1 MAILKRDESLKAPDQ
16 VIEVIAV
23 PEGGGEVCVRSL
35 SAAERDRL
43 EASMIKVRGKEKSV
57 NLENI
62 RAKVLSMAVC
72 DEDGKRLFAEAD
84 VKELGGK
91 NAAAVQR
98 VFVAAQRLAGLT
110 DSDVEEL
117 AEEIKED
124 PFSASP
130 TD

>member
-1 MAILKRDESLKAPDQ
+1 MAILKRDEILKAPDQ

-23 PEGGGEVCVRSL
+23 PEWGGEVCVRSL

-72 DEDGKRLFAEAD
+72 DEDGKRLFSESD

-117 AEEIKED
+117 AEEIKDD
-124 PFSASP
+124 PFSDSP
-130 TD
+130 SD

>member
-1 MAILKRDESLKAPDQ
+1 MLTKEQILNQRLKIIT
-16 VIEVIAV
+16 VEV
-23 PEGGGEVCVRSL
+23 PEWGGEVCVRSL

-72 DEDGKRLFAEAD
+72 DEDGKRLFSESD

-117 AEEIKED
+117 AEEIKDD
-124 PFSASP
+124 PFSDSP
-130 TD
+130 SD

>member
-1 MAILKRDESLKAPDQ
+1 MAILKRDEILQAPDQ
-16 VIEVIAV
+16 KIETIPV
-23 PEGGGEVCVRSL
+23 PEWGGEVCVRSL
-35 SAAERDRL
+35 SAADRDRL
-43 EASMIKVRGKEKSV
+43 EASMIKVRGKERSV

-62 RAKVLSMAVC
+62 RAKLLSMAAC
-72 DEDGKRLFAEAD
+72 DEDGKRLFSEAD

-110 DSDVEEL
+110 DDDVEEL